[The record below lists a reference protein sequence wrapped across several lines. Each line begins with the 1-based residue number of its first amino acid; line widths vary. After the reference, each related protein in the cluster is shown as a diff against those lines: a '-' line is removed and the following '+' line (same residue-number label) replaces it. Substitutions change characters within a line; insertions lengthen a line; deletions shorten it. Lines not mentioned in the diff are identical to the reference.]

1 MKHRVLVVDDD
12 PDVLDL
18 MERFVSKAGYDVVTA
33 GSAFEAIEVLE
44 SAPPE
49 ALVLD
54 VMMPGRSGIDV
65 LEHVRW
71 HPDLTELPVICVTA
85 VPHSEEVLAFIQDF
99 SAGLVDKTDWK
110 ALIQRLDEVF
120 Q

>member
-18 MERFVSKAGYDVVTA
+18 MERFVSRAGYEVVKAG
-33 GSAFEAIEVLE
+33 GAFEALEVLE

-54 VMMPGRSGIDV
+54 IMMPGRSGIDV

-71 HPDLTELPVICVTA
+71 HPDLTELPVIFVID
-85 VPHSEEVLAFIQDF
+85 V
-99 SAGLVDKTDWK
+99 
-110 ALIQRLDEVF
+110 R
-120 Q
+120 